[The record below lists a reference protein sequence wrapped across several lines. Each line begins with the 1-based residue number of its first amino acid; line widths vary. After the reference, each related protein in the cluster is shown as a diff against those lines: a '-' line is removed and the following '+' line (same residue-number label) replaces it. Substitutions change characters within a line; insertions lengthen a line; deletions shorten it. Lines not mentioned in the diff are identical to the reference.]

1 VAQQAQQQEL
11 GVAGSRIIDFRV
23 SPTRIAIGESVTI
36 SGILQGHTPVLCF
49 WNPIANAS
57 VDIYADTT
65 KLGTVT
71 TDSGGG
77 FRFVWTPRAV
87 GVYWV
92 KAVYGGDWWYN
103 GCESPTVKVEV
114 ITQEQ
119 KRQEE
124 LQFYLTLGIIVAG
137 VAGVVAAVLYHFEQ
151 ERLLQLIMVRRR

>member
-1 VAQQAQQQEL
+1 MAQQEL
-11 GVAGSRIIDFRV
+11 GVAGSRIINFRV

-36 SGILQGHTPVLCF
+36 SGVLQGHTPVLCF
-49 WNPIANAS
+49 WNPIAGAA
-57 VDIYADTT
+57 VDIYADTA

-71 TDSGGG
+71 TDNSGG
-77 FRFVWTPRAV
+77 FRFVWTPTNV

-124 LQFYLTLGIIVAG
+124 LQFWTLVGICVAG
-137 VAGVVAAVLYHFEQ
+137 AVGVVAAVLYHFEQ
-151 ERLLQLIMVRRR
+151 ERLLQTLVTARRR